1 MAARTL
7 NSPPSML
14 ALYARSALAMVP
26 GASLLP
32 AIPGAGSEIPPLEL
46 TLARVAPEPAHVA
59 AYAEVC
65 GFAPGERLPAT
76 YPHVLAFPLH
86 MALMSD
92 GSFPFGPVGL
102 VHIENRITQHRPIG
116 VAEELQI
123 TVRPTALEPH
133 PRGQSFSL
141 LSEVRS
147 GGELVWESESRM
159 LRRGGGQ
166 TPGPG
171 AGTQE
176 HAQAPR
182 KRSTDDPP
190 ENGAATGVAP
200 SISSEWSLAED
211 LGRRYAAVSGD
222 RNPIHLHALSAKAFG
237 FSRAIAHGMWS
248 KARSLAALESGLP
261 GSYTAEVRFRK
272 PILLPA
278 HVRFC
283 ATTHETQ
290 TDFTVTGAHNGE
302 THLDGNVRPT
312 GPERS
317 PR

>member
-1 MAARTL
+1 MATRTL
-7 NSPPSML
+7 KSPPSML

-32 AIPGAGSEIPPLEL
+32 AIPGAGSKIPPLEL
-46 TLARVAPEPAHVA
+46 TLARVAPEPAHIA

-65 GFAPGERLPAT
+65 GFAPGGRLPVT

-102 VHIENRITQHRPIG
+102 VHVENRITQHRPIG

-123 TVRPTALEPH
+123 TVRATALEPH

-147 GGELVWESESRM
+147 GGEPVWESESRM

-166 TPGPG
+166 TLGPG
-171 AGTQE
+171 AGAQE

-182 KRSTDDPP
+182 ERSTGDAP
-190 ENGAATGVAP
+190 EKGAAP
-200 SISSEWSLAED
+200 SMSSEWSLAED

-261 GSYTAEVRFRK
+261 DSYTAEVRFRK

-278 HVRFC
+278 HVKFS
-283 ATTHETQ
+283 AEPHETQ
-290 TDFTVTGAHNGE
+290 TDFTVTGADNGD
-302 THLDGNVRPT
+302 THLDGNVRPP
-312 GPERS
+312 GPERN